1 MEQQPTDSRRDI
13 LRKAVFVTPLILTL
27 PVFPSFAQT
36 GSHGADDHDDGAHG
50 SAGHPDRRRRRRR
63 HDFWSMFGF

>member
-1 MEQQPTDSRRDI
+1 MEQQRTDSRRDI

-50 SAGHPDRRRRRRR
+50 SAGHSDHRRRRRR